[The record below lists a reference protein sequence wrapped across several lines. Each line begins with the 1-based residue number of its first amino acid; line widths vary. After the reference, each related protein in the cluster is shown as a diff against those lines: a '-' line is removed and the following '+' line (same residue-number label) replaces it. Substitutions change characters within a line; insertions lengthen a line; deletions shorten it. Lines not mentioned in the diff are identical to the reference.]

1 MDNKFIMF
9 AGASGVGKT
18 TSAKYVEK
26 SHEIMVDEELEETS
40 SLIPFIS
47 GSVSDLIKNTKDM
60 SHRDM
65 LSRDASTL
73 QQEDWQIVNLR
84 KKLFDKA
91 RGKGNFVC
99 DRSFLDSAA
108 YFLYKQADKIPQCE
122 MEHFLTICKQLTSM
136 YCSHLILIDFTVD
149 MVSDW
154 VTEDNGKR
162 ITNNY
167 FQMEISRIMR
177 MILDIWKV
185 KWLNDVTYLKSGKF
199 FPQPKDLRYGAGRAV
214 LDSNYF
220 NYGSTNIL
228 VLREC
233 NLEIR
238 ERLIDKFIN
247 GKI

>member
-65 LSRDASTL
+65 LNRDSSTL

-122 MEHFLTICKQLTSM
+122 IGHFLTLCEQLTSLH
-136 YCSHLILIDFTVD
+136 CSHLILIDFTVD
-149 MVSDW
+149 MLSKW

-167 FQMEISRIMR
+167 FQMEISRIMK
-177 MILDIWKV
+177 MVLDIWKV
-185 KWLNDVTYLKSGKF
+185 KWLNDITYIKQGKF
-199 FPQPKDLRYGAGRAV
+199 FPQAKDLKYGAGRAV
-214 LDSNYF
+214 LESV
-220 NYGSTNIL
+220 YGTTQVL

-238 ERLIDKFIN
+238 ERLIDNFIN